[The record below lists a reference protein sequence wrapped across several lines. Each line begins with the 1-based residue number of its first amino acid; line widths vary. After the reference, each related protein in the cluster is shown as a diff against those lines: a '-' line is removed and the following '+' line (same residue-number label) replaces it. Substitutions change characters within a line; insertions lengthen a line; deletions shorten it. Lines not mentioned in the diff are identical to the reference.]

1 MLEAQIMGKYI
12 ENTLSVVVPV
22 YYGMACMEELCNRV
36 KAAAEPLFKDIEL
49 ILVNDA
55 SPDNSWEEI
64 KRLCRLDKRIKGINL
79 SRNFG
84 QHYAITA
91 GLNEANGEWV
101 VVMDCDLQDIP
112 EEIPNLYHAAST
124 GGYDLVMAQRV
135 ERQDSLMKRFSSKL
149 FYRIFSFMTDTRQDS
164 SVANFGIY
172 HHKVIAAIL
181 AMRDHIRYFPAM
193 AQWVGFKRQYLPV
206 KHSQCNRKS
215 SYSLTRLMKLAFNSM
230 IAFSDKPLRLVVY
243 LGLFISLSSFLLSVY
258 YFIMHITGKIQVMGY
273 VSTVLSVWLLGGII
287 IFILGITGIYVGKI
301 FDRVKDR
308 PLFIIADK
316 VNSND

>member
-1 MLEAQIMGKYI
+1 MREIQVMEKLR

-22 YYGMACMEELCNRV
+22 YYGMSCMEELCNRV
-36 KAAAEPLFKDIEL
+36 KAAAEPIFKDIEL

-55 SPDNSWEEI
+55 SPDNSWQEI
-64 KRLCRLDKRIKGINL
+64 KRLCTLDKRIKGINL

-91 GLNEANGEWV
+91 GLNEAAGEWI

-112 EEIPNLYHAAST
+112 EEIPNLYRSALT
-124 GGYDLVMAQRV
+124 GGYDLVMAQRI
-135 ERQDSLMKRFSSKL
+135 ERQDSWLKRFSSWL
-149 FYRIFSFMTDTRQDS
+149 FYWIFSFLTDTRQDS

-193 AQWVGFKRQYLPV
+193 AQWVGFKRHYLPV

-215 SYSLTRLMKLAFNSM
+215 SYSFIKLLKLGFNSM

-243 LGLFISLSSFLLSVY
+243 LGLSISLSAFGVSFY
-258 YFIMHITGKIQVMGY
+258 YFILYLTGTILVMGFI
-273 VSTVLSVWLLGGII
+273 SIILSVWLLGGII
-287 IFILGITGIYVGKI
+287 IFILGVTGIYVGKI

-308 PLFIIADK
+308 PLFIIVDK